1 MIRHLRRSLTDAAP
15 FIAGLLPDNDRVLDR
30 WGRLPGVSPRNAFAI
45 IAHVGSDCAG
55 AVQFVPA
62 DAVSEL
68 DTV

>member
-30 WGRLPGVSPRNAFAI
+30 WGRLFGVSPRNAFAI